1 MAPFLAFPALLL
13 LSTAGQLSASAS
25 LTDDGSMDVLGP
37 ADLLAAAEHRGASM
51 PSPRSMPMTELEAE
65 VQRTSHVAAFL
76 AQDAALLSKELHRLQ
91 SSLRGRKESAV
102 DRMADSSL
110 NPDALP
116 SEMEGTALSAL
127 ETEAASGA
135 KSWDKAEPTLA
146 AVPPPPAT
154 ATAPAA
160 PAPAGA
166 SEEGCGGSEQPT
178 CSGLTRIL
186 TFDYRYTVNWGMANW
201 VLTSILAFMVLW
213 CCGACCYRRG

>member
-1 MAPFLAFPALLL
+1 
-13 LSTAGQLSASAS
+13 
-25 LTDDGSMDVLGP
+25 MDVLGP

-91 SSLRGRKESAV
+91 SSLRGRK
-102 DRMADSSL
+102 
-110 NPDALP
+110 PDALP

-160 PAPAGA
+160 LAPAGA
-166 SEEGCGGSEQPT
+166 SEEGCGGSEQP
-178 CSGLTRIL
+178 
-186 TFDYRYTVNWGMANW
+186 
-201 VLTSILAFMVLW
+201 
-213 CCGACCYRRG
+213 